1 MKNIKSRSDLES
13 QLDSAGTRL
22 VVIDFFATWCGPCKT
37 LAPVLESLEKK
48 YGSTIFAKVDVD
60 EAQECATKYEV
71 SAMPTILFFKS
82 KAEVGR
88 VVGADA
94 QKIEALIKTHQGGD
108 SFVGTGQTLGG
119 GSSTQ
124 SGSTSGNPNVET
136 IEGPGGSCQ
145 IQVRLLDGSAI
156 RGQFEPTHT
165 VQRVHEFVRVNLD
178 ARGVQ
183 APGFTLMSTF
193 PTIIYKDEALHQTLQ
208 DAKLAPRAQ
217 LIVKV

>member
-1 MKNIKSRSDLES
+1 M
-13 QLDSAGTRL
+13 
-22 VVIDFFATWCGPCKT
+22 
-37 LAPVLESLEKK
+37 
-48 YGSTIFAKVDVD
+48 D
-60 EAQECATKYEV
+60 EAQDCATKYEV

-94 QKIEALIKTHQGGD
+94 QKIESLIKTHQGGD

-119 GSSTQ
+119 GSGSGSGQT
-124 SGSTSGNPNVET
+124 GSTSGNANVET
-136 IEGPGGSCQ
+136 IEGPGGNCQ

-165 VQRVHEFVRVNLD
+165 IQRVYEFVRTNLD

-193 PTIIYKDEALHQTLQ
+193 PTL
-208 DAKLAPRAQ
+208 
-217 LIVKV
+217 

>member
-1 MKNIKSRSDLES
+1 
-13 QLDSAGTRL
+13 
-22 VVIDFFATWCGPCKT
+22 
-37 LAPVLESLEKK
+37 VLENLERK
-48 YGSTIFAKVDVD
+48 YSSTIFAKVDVD
-60 EAQECATKYEV
+60 EAQDCAAKCEV

-82 KAEVGR
+82 TVEIGR
-88 VVGADA
+88 VVGADS
-94 QKIEALIKTHQGGD
+94 QKIETLIKTHQGGD

-119 GSSTQ
+119 GSGS
-124 SGSTSGNPNVET
+124 SGQAVSTSGNANVET

-165 VQRVHEFVRVNLD
+165 IKRVHEFVRANLD

-193 PTIIYKDEALHQTLQ
+193 PTL
-208 DAKLAPRAQ
+208 
-217 LIVKV
+217 